1 MGILK
6 DLVANWSV
14 DWMTHVEYKIV
25 YTAKV
30 AGVDVVVWRDKSGLW
45 AFGAA
50 MMDGTVIAKGAQA
63 RGYQARRAAVA
74 WAREEARKVDRDMA
88 RWETDGTRYPV

>member
-6 DLVANWSV
+6 DLVADWAV
-14 DWMTHVEYKIV
+14 DWTKHTDYKVV

-30 AGVDVVVWRDKSGLW
+30 AGVDVVVWRDESGLW
-45 AFGAA
+45 RFGAA
-50 MMDGTVIAKGAQA
+50 MMDGTVKAKGAQA
-63 RGYQARRAAVA
+63 RGYLARRAAVA
-74 WAREEARKVDRDMA
+74 WARAEARKVDRDMA